1 MSDALK
7 DFLGGRKIITD
18 TKIRQLK
25 NKDVK
30 PSKLGTPIDN
40 DPHKVFTKRTIAEKP
55 KKSDIIDEF
64 KKFIKSAEEKL

>member
-1 MSDALK
+1 VK
-7 DFLGGRKIITD
+7 P
-18 TKIRQLK
+18 TKI
-25 NKDVK
+25 DA
-30 PSKLGTPIDN
+30 PIDS